1 MNFFTELLFD
11 QTSRKGRTFEIFIQ
25 YLIGI
30 SLVNF
35 SIQTLPNLPERV
47 NSFLNIIEIITVV
60 IFSIEYGLRIIFSK
74 NSFKFIFSFFGIID
88 LLAILP
94 FYLSLGIDLRS
105 VRSIRLFRLFR
116 LLKLLR
122 FSKAID
128 KLKIAFSNVKNEL
141 IIFSVVCV
149 FFLYFSAVGVYFFEN
164 EAQPENFKSIFHSIW
179 WAVATLTTV
188 GYGDVYPITVGG
200 RIFTSIVV
208 FLGLGLIAVPTGLI
222 ASSFGEAFKKEE

>member
-1 MNFFTELLFD
+1 MNLFRELLFD
-11 QTSRKGRTFEIFIQ
+11 QTSRKGRSFEIFIQ
-25 YLIGI
+25 SLIGI

-35 SIQTLPNLPERV
+35 SIQTLPNLPERL

-105 VRSIRLFRLFR
+105 VRAIRLFRLFR

-122 FSKAID
+122 YSKAID
-128 KLKIAFSNVKNEL
+128 RLKIAFSNVKNEL
-141 IIFSVVCV
+141 IIFSVACV

-164 EAQPENFKSIFHSIW
+164 EA
-179 WAVATLTTV
+179 
-188 GYGDVYPITVGG
+188 
-200 RIFTSIVV
+200 
-208 FLGLGLIAVPTGLI
+208 
-222 ASSFGEAFKKEE
+222 